1 MKQPSQEESQERKPG
16 RSFEDPSRPLGEE
29 LLEHSKLGVAP
40 TVEDFRSRVA
50 QAREQGVADRYGV
63 AERAKVI
70 GVLRKAEELM
80 AAPKHAPQSE
90 ADLDRT
96 LDLAAHD
103 VGLTLGEYRA
113 LMEGDTELV
122 ALEKQV
128 LDDARRRWFRHE

>member
-1 MKQPSQEESQERKPG
+1 MKDPSQDKAEERKPG
-16 RSFEDPSRPLGEE
+16 RSFEDPSRPLGEV
-29 LLEHSKLGVAP
+29 LLERSKLGVAP

-50 QAREQGVADRYGV
+50 QAREQGVADRGGV

-80 AAPKHAPQSE
+80 AASKHAPQSE
-90 ADLDRT
+90 ADLERS
-96 LDLAAHD
+96 LDVAAHD

-113 LMEGDTELV
+113 LMEGDAEVV

-128 LDDARRRWFRHE
+128 LDDARRRWLRRE